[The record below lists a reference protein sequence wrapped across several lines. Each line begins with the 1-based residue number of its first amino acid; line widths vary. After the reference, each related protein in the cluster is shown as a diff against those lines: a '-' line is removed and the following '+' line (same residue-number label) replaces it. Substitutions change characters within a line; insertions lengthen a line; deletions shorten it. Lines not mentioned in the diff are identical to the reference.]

1 MIGDTRKL
9 AHLDALRAG
18 LAMWVFW
25 GHLSVLCDLHVPVLS
40 APGAAVDCFMVIS
53 GFLMV
58 FTTRR
63 TLGASPNLRNALNF
77 YVVRFFRIAPLYYL
91 MLLVCAPVAA
101 EWDQLRTQWL
111 QALHGSNAPTPEPMT
126 GLATPSGVLAHATFT
141 FGLIPSLVDS
151 VPLPDWSLSLEMQFY
166 LLFPLLAPWAWQHPI
181 GRVALVVGGAWL
193 SWVVPQYLG
202 SYSAPGLWAHFVQPS
217 VILFKLN
224 VFVCGM
230 LMAHWYIGGAS
241 WQRSDLSSLT
251 LAGLCLV
258 TSKPQVWIFAALL
271 VYLLASPSS
280 RLAGVL
286 SHRLFSKLGDW
297 SYGVYLIHI
306 FLACP
311 LLWCLEQAWQVSSLG
326 PVQRFAIAAPAC
338 TVLVLFASAALYR
351 LVEQPGMNVGRRLTQ
366 RV

>member
-101 EWDQLRTQWL
+101 EW
-111 QALHGSNAPTPEPMT
+111 
-126 GLATPSGVLAHATFT
+126 
-141 FGLIPSLVDS
+141 GLIPSLVDS

-258 TSKPQVWIFAALL
+258 TSKPQVWIFAVLL

-286 SHRLFSKLGDW
+286 SHRLFSKRGDW
-297 SYGVYLIHI
+297 SYGVYFIHI
-306 FLACP
+306 FLVCL
-311 LLWCLEQAWQVSSLG
+311 LLWGLEQAWQVSSTG
-326 PVQRFAIAAPAC
+326 SVQPIAIAVPAC
-338 TVLVLFASAALYR
+338 TVLALFASAALYR
-351 LVEQPGMNVGRRLTQ
+351 LVEQSGMNVGRRLTQ